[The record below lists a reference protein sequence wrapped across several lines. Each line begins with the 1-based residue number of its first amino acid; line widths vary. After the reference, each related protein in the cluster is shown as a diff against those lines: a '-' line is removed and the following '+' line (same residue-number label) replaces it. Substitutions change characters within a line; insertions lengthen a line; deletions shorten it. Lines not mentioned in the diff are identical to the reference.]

1 MDLIEFLFDLVTSV
15 LWSGRRKNPPRDVN
29 QRAPSN
35 ASTPERLIAPRG
47 RNRSILRAGCIRAF
61 GRKWGKKGKLVGDD
75 ARGARRRTFTGSGET
90 PCCATTKSLSKHAL
104 NNARRAERGTYR
116 NRIMIVPST

>member
-15 LWSGRRKNPPRDVN
+15 LWSGRRKNPPHDVN

-47 RNRSILRAGCIRAF
+47 RSILRAGCVRAF
-61 GRKWGKKGKLVGDD
+61 GLDFR
-75 ARGARRRTFTGSGET
+75 SYE
-90 PCCATTKSLSKHAL
+90 AT
-104 NNARRAERGTYR
+104 R
-116 NRIMIVPST
+116 